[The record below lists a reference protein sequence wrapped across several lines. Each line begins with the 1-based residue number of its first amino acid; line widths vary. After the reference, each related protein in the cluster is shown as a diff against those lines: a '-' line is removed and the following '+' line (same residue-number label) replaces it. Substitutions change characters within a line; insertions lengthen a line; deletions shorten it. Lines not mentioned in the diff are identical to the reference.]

1 MAAGL
6 GAVFGTAA
14 VMLSTFFNNKKKP
27 ELNQKET
34 ERIEEKPMLAA
45 VRPQSVGRCPVAASS
60 ENVKPDKPS
69 IGEQVKKE
77 VQQPRKCDETA
88 SVDKVAE
95 VEIMSIPDLSKIP
108 QDESVVPIQP
118 DVHFEAVTAIEEQIE
133 NQIVEAVKEIE
144 KMVQV
149 EKEEEEEEKE
159 EEEEEVEELCY
170 PVKPATFSEQVLAAR
185 EIIESSPVVSPV
197 PELTTEKEVVQVEE
211 EEEEDEMVVVK
222 AVATTEAAS
231 AVKTEEIQT
240 PESTKVAVPVKE
252 EEISVPAVESE
263 IIVNNSTVVETAIKE
278 VAVPV
283 NIEEISVVNDSAAPD
298 TAITA
303 AITEASIPTEQPKS
317 VEVEEEEEEE
327 EEDEEDSMVIL
338 PSAVEVAKTQEP
350 EKKVEEVKP
359 TPIVTPAKEP
369 EIKQEEEEE
378 EYEDEEEEEEEEVEV
393 EEKIIAKTPVVA
405 AVVEAPIIKK
415 PETKAEEEEEEY
427 EEYEED
433 EEEEEKKDEKKK
445 ESNIQ
450 ESMIRVAAEV
460 AAVTAEVKPPT
471 EPVKN

>member
-14 VMLSTFFNNKKKP
+14 VMLSTFFNIKKKP

-34 ERIEEKPMLAA
+34 EQIEEKPMLAA
-45 VRPQSVGRCPVAASS
+45 VRPQSVGRCPPVAASS

-77 VQQPRKCDETA
+77 TQQSSKCDETV
-88 SVDKVAE
+88 SVAKVAE
-95 VEIMSIPDLSKIP
+95 AEIMSVPDLSKIP

-118 DVHFEAVTAIEEQIE
+118 DVHFEAVTAIEDQIE

-149 EKEEEEEEKE
+149 EKEEE

-197 PELTTEKEVVQVEE
+197 PELTTEKEAVQVEEEEEE

-222 AVATTEAAS
+222 AVATTEAA
-231 AVKTEEIQT
+231 APVKTEEIQT

-263 IIVNNSTVVETAIKE
+263 MIVNTSTVVEAASKE
-278 VAVPV
+278 VAAPV
-283 NIEEISVVNDSAAPD
+283 KMEEIPVVKDSAAPD

-378 EYEDEEEEEEEEVEV
+378 EYEDEEEEEEEV
-393 EEKIIAKTPVVA
+393 EEKVIAKTPVVA

-415 PETKAEEEEEEY
+415 PETKAEEEEEEEY

-450 ESMIRVAAEV
+450 ESTIRVAAEV
-460 AAVTAEVKPPT
+460 PAVTAEVKPPT